1 MKRILIGTLMVLGLL
16 APATLPAHDKSLH
29 KGKPME
35 GEVMET
41 APDRFT
47 VKTANGAV
55 TVTHSPQTV
64 FEHGKVKVDK
74 THVTKGGKVTVF
86 GTKLPTGELV
96 AKEVLI
102 GTGTAETHKAAEHGS
117 TTGHSATG
125 HSDAHNANGP
135 AKGKQH

>member
-1 MKRILIGTLMVLGLL
+1 MKRMLMTALVLLGLF
-16 APATLPAHDKSLH
+16 APAMLSAHDKSLH
-29 KGKPME
+29 KGKPTE
-35 GEVMET
+35 GEVVET

-96 AKEVLI
+96 AKEVLL
-102 GTGTAETHKAAEHGS
+102 GTGTAATHKAAEHGS
-117 TTGHSATG
+117 TTGHSAMG
-125 HSDAHNANGP
+125 HGAADNANGP